1 LALLWRVALIVGGSI
16 VVGRLPQADFV
27 PGSGAPGF
35 NSLLYTVD
43 VLLPFIDL
51 GYSRWVAVGTA
62 QIVTVVLVVL
72 GWVLAT
78 AVIAAFA
85 GVLRRGD

>member
-1 LALLWRVALIVGGSI
+1 MDALPDEDLVK
-16 VVGRLPQADFV
+16 
-27 PGSGAPGF
+27 GSGAPAF

-51 GYSRWVAVGTA
+51 GYGKWVAAGAA
-62 QIVTVVLVVL
+62 QTVTVVQVVL

-78 AVIAAFA
+78 PGIAAFA
-85 GVLRRGD
+85 GVLRRGV

>member
-1 LALLWRVALIVGGSI
+1 LALLWLAALIVGGAL
-16 VVGRLPQADFV
+16 VVDWLPQRDFARA
-27 PGSGAPGF
+27 SGAPTF
-35 NSLLYTVD
+35 NALLYTLD

-51 GYSRWVAVGTA
+51 GYSKWVAISAA
-62 QIVTVVLVVL
+62 QVVTVVLVVL